1 MPYFFRDETLPL
13 ACVTGRTG
21 AANHPRRFAR
31 ELAVA
36 PIKHPAS
43 EPAGID
49 FERVTDALEGKWPI
63 SLNAKKPPLGIG
75 EQCAARSLPIS
86 FPRSKRGW

>member
-1 MPYFFRDETLPL
+1 MPFIFFATRHRGAP
-13 ACVTGRTG
+13 ACLLDWEHWR

-49 FERVTDALEGKWPI
+49 FERITDALEGKWPI
-63 SLNAKKPPLGIG
+63 SLSAKKPPLGIG
-75 EQCAARSLPIS
+75 E
-86 FPRSKRGW
+86 